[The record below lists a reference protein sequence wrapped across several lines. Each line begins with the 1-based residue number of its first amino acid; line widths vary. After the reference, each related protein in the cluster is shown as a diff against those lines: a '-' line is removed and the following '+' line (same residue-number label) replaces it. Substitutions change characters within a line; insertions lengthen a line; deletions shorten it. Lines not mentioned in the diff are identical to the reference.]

1 MKKRGPEKGPDR
13 AVDPEATDADGAIEM
28 SLRPRTLDEFVGH
41 ANHRANLRVFVEAAR
56 RRGEPLDHVLLC
68 GPPGLG
74 KTTLAHI
81 VANEMGVGLHA
92 TSGPAVEHKGVLA
105 GLLTKLGHRDVLF
118 IDEIHRLAP
127 VVEEHLYPAIEDFEI
142 DLVTG
147 DGPHATTLKL
157 PLKPFTLVGATTRT
171 GLITSPLRS
180 RFGIEIRLDYYP
192 PDDLATI
199 VRRSARLLGLP
210 IDDAAAV
217 EIGNRARGTPRLAN
231 RYLAR
236 ARDFAQV
243 LHDGRVTRDVADEAL
258 RRLGVDSCGLD
269 EMDRRY
275 LRTIAET
282 YDGGPVGV
290 ETLAAVLGEPRDTL
304 EDVYEPYLL
313 QGGWIQKTPRGRVS
327 TPRAVKHLGVPERGG
342 GQRGL
347 F

>member
-1 MKKRGPEKGPDR
+1 VVKDKASRGITDTQESERD
-13 AVDPEATDADGAIEM
+13 AATEL
-28 SLRPRTLDEFVGH
+28 SLRPRHLDEFVGH
-41 ANHRANLRVFVEAAR
+41 AAHRANLRVFIEAAR
-56 RRGEPLDHVLLC
+56 RRNDPLDHVILC

-81 VANEMGVGLHA
+81 LANEMGVALHA
-92 TSGPAVEHKGVLA
+92 TSGPAIEHKGVLA
-105 GLLTKLGHRDVLF
+105 GLLTKLGPRDVLF
-118 IDEIHRLAP
+118 IDEIHRLNP
-127 VVEEHLYPAIEDFEI
+127 VVEEHLYPAMEDYVI

-171 GLITSPLRS
+171 GLITSPLRT

-192 PDDLATI
+192 AEDLATI
-199 VRRSARLLGLP
+199 VRRSAKLLG
-210 IDDAAAV
+210 IETTDDAA
-217 EIGNRARGTPRLAN
+217 EELGRRSRGTPRLAN

-243 LHDGRVTRDVADEAL
+243 LHDGRITREVADDAL
-258 RRLGVDSCGLD
+258 HRLGVDACGLD
-269 EMDRRY
+269 EMDRKY
-275 LRTIAET
+275 LRTIAESH
-282 YDGGPVGV
+282 DGGPVGI

-313 QGGWIQKTPRGRVS
+313 QGGWIQKTPRGRV
-327 TPRAVKHLGVPERGG
+327 TTQRVVEHLKIPRHKG
-342 GQRGL
+342 GQKPL

>member
-1 MKKRGPEKGPDR
+1 VTATTRR
-13 AVDPEATDADGAIEM
+13 FVDPGASGEEAFTAV
-28 SLRPRTLDEFVGH
+28 SLRPRALDEFVGH
-41 ANHRANLRVFVEAAR
+41 RDHRENLRVFIEAAR
-56 RRGEPLDHVLLC
+56 RRNEPLDHVLLC

-81 VANEMGVGLHA
+81 LANEMGVVLHA

-118 IDEIHRLAP
+118 IDEIHRLNP

-147 DGPHATTLKL
+147 DGPHATSLKL
-157 PLKPFTLVGATTRT
+157 PLKPFTLIGATTRT
-171 GLITSPLRS
+171 GLITSPLRT
-180 RFGIEIRLDYYP
+180 RFGIDIRLDYYP
-192 PDDLATI
+192 AEDLATI
-199 VRRSARLLGLP
+199 ARRSAGLMNVELA
-210 IDDAAAV
+210 DEAAA
-217 EIGNRARGTPRLAN
+217 EIGSRARGTPRLAN

-236 ARDFAQV
+236 ARDFAEV
-243 LHDGRVTRDVADEAL
+243 LHDGRITREVADEAL
-258 RRLGVDSCGLD
+258 RRLGVDGEGLD

-275 LRTIAET
+275 LRTLAHT
-282 YDGGPVGV
+282 YEGNPVGI

-313 QGGWIQKTPRGRVS
+313 QRGWVQKTPRGRVAA
-327 TPRAVKHLGVPERGG
+327 PKAYDHLGKVPPKGKQSR
-342 GQRGL
+342 L